1 VRQDAHDISRRLRLD
16 LTGSACTPLVLL
28 GNFEVEN
35 RWAVDEPGL
44 PTVQFAGSRAI
55 VNRMDE
61 FGLLLGGEGDYV
73 VLKAPPDEDYL
84 EYLSSLGI
92 GLPAV
97 LSVRDQDP
105 RHVVTEDVLADPD
118 LPATLTRLAG
128 AGGRL
133 WPHGVSDLEERL
145 AEQCGLPLASAPA
158 AVCKTVN
165 SKIYSR
171 LAAAAAGLRVPAGGV
186 CRDLDEL
193 AVECERAR
201 AWLARGRTVV
211 LKDAY
216 GVSGKGILVA
226 SEQRQ
231 LDQVQA
237 MCTRRSARR
246 GNRRVSIVVEEWLP
260 KRTDLNYQ
268 FTIDRAGSVRFDF
281 VKEALTANGVHLG
294 HRMPALLNCGQRD
307 ELADSV
313 TALGTRLAADGYYG
327 IVGVDALI
335 TADDVLYPV
344 IEINARNNMSTYQ
357 ERLRHVFCTS
367 DQTVLA
373 KYYPVRLNQ
382 PVPFSEVRDCLG
394 ELLMTPG
401 SGSGLLV
408 NNFATLNAADPG
420 GADPGGPS
428 FEGRLYGIVIAG
440 SAGEAAQIDAEA
452 ASRLGGLI
460 GTRQPLQT

>member
-1 VRQDAHDISRRLRLD
+1 MRQDAYEFSRRLRLE
-16 LTGSACTPLVLL
+16 LTGSASTPLVLL

-44 PTVQFAGSRAI
+44 PTVQFSGSRAI

-61 FGLLLGGEGDYV
+61 FGLMLGDEGDYI
-73 VLKAPPDEDYL
+73 VLKAPPDEEYL
-84 EYLSSLGI
+84 EYLSRLGI

-118 LPATLTRLAG
+118 MPAELTRLAG
-128 AGGRL
+128 AGARL

-145 AEQCGLPLASAPA
+145 AERCELPLAGPPA
-158 AVCKTVN
+158 AVCKAVN

-171 LAAAAAGLRVPAGGV
+171 LAASAAGLRVPPGGV

-193 AVECERAR
+193 AAECDRAR
-201 AWLARGRTVV
+201 AWLSRGRTVV

-216 GVSGKGILVA
+216 GVSGRGILVV
-226 SEQRQ
+226 SDQRQ
-231 LDQVQA
+231 IGHVQGICA
-237 MCTRRSARR
+237 RRAARSASRL
-246 GNRRVSIVVEEWLP
+246 VSIVMEEWLP

-268 FTIDRAGSVRFDF
+268 FTIDQAGAVRFDF

-294 HRMPALLNCGQRD
+294 HQMPARLDRRQRD

-313 TALGTRLAADGYYG
+313 AALGARLVADGYHG
-327 IVGVDALI
+327 IVGVDGLI
-335 TADDVLYPV
+335 STDDVLYPV

-357 ERLRHVFCTS
+357 ERLRQLFCAS
-367 DQTVLA
+367 DQTLLA
-373 KYYPVRLNQ
+373 KHFPVRLRR

-394 ELLMTPG
+394 DLLLTQG
-401 SGSGLLV
+401 SGTGLLV
-408 NNFATLNAADPG
+408 TNFATLNAAFPG
-420 GADPGGPS
+420 GADPKGPT
-428 FEGRLYGIVIAG
+428 FEGRLYGMVIAR
-440 SAGEAAQIDAEA
+440 SAGQAAQIDAEA
-452 ASRLGGLI
+452 ARRLGALSE
-460 GTRQPLQT
+460 TQPLYA

>member
-1 VRQDAHDISRRLRLD
+1 VRQDTDGFSGRLRLD
-16 LTGSACTPLVLL
+16 LTGSASTPLVVL

-44 PTVQFAGSRAI
+44 PTVQFSGSRAI

-61 FGLLLGGEGDYV
+61 FGLLLGGEGDYI
-73 VLKAPPDEDYL
+73 VLKAPPDEEYL
-84 EYLSSLGI
+84 EYLSRLGI

-118 LPATLTRLAG
+118 MPAELTRLARAG
-128 AGGRL
+128 ARL

-145 AEQCGLPLASAPA
+145 AERCGLPLAGPPA
-158 AVCKTVN
+158 AVCKAVN

-171 LAAAAAGLRVPAGGV
+171 LAASAAGLRVPPGGV

-193 AVECERAR
+193 AAECDRAR
-201 AWLARGRTVV
+201 AWLSRGRTVV

-216 GVSGKGILVA
+216 GVSGRGIFVV
-226 SEQRQ
+226 SGQRQ
-231 LDQVQA
+231 IGHLQEICA
-237 MCTRRSARR
+237 RRAARSA
-246 GNRRVSIVVEEWLP
+246 NRLVSIVMEEWLP

-268 FTIDRAGSVRFDF
+268 FTIDQAGAVRFDF

-294 HRMPALLNCGQRD
+294 HQMPARLDRRQRD

-313 TALGTRLAADGYYG
+313 AALGARLAADGYHG
-327 IVGVDALI
+327 IVGVDGLI
-335 TADDVLYPV
+335 STDGVLYPV

-357 ERLRHVFCTS
+357 ERLRQLFCAS
-367 DQTVLA
+367 DQTLLA
-373 KYYPVRLNQ
+373 KYFPVRLRR

-394 ELLMTPG
+394 DLLLTQG
-401 SGSGLLV
+401 SGTGLLV
-408 NNFATLNAADPG
+408 NNFATLNAAFPGAAVRHGHRQIGRTG
-420 GADPGGPS
+420 GANRRRGGPPP
-428 FEGRLYGIVIAG
+428 GRAQRN
-440 SAGEAAQIDAEA
+440 AATACINMEEN
-452 ASRLGGLI
+452 S
-460 GTRQPLQT
+460 P